1 LNTGIKTA
9 KTFRGDTMGNIRQ
22 TNIKRITFRLLE
34 NYGDVFTKDFEIN
47 KILVTKYTTI
57 ESKVIRNRVA
67 GYITRKVAR
76 MKVY

>member
-1 LNTGIKTA
+1 
-9 KTFRGDTMGNIRQ
+9 MGNIRQ

-34 NYGDVFTKDFEIN
+34 NYTDVFTKDFETN

-67 GYITRKVAR
+67 GYVTRKVAR

>member
-1 LNTGIKTA
+1 
-9 KTFRGDTMGNIRQ
+9 MGNIRQ

-34 NYGDVFTKDFEIN
+34 DYANVFTKDFETN

-67 GYITRKVAR
+67 GYVTRKVAR